1 MMANILIAI
10 GFFFSGV
17 FAGTLVCASVLNKLS
32 KTEKEDLKNKH
43 IVVYEF

>member
-17 FAGTLVCASVLNKLS
+17 LTGICITLNEYKKAFEKS
-32 KTEKEDLKNKH
+32 KKEDRKH
-43 IVVYEF
+43 LVVYEL